1 MSPEPVIQ
9 ISGVRKAFEDGQVL
23 KGIDLEVLRG
33 DTLVILGR
41 SGCGK
46 SVLLQCLIGLM
57 TPDSGRIT
65 IDGMEITAFKDESQW
80 KKLWVKVGFLF
91 QGGALF
97 DSMTVGDNIGFPLKH
112 HTNLHENSISRHVLG
127 LLDIVDLRGQ
137 EGKYPSE
144 LSGGMQ
150 KRVSIARTLA
160 LDPDIIFY
168 DEPTSGLDPVTSDA
182 ISSMIR
188 DLNRRAGTTSIVVTH
203 DIRSAFL
210 IADSIAMLE
219 EGQVIMSGTV
229 EDFKMSQLN
238 NIRLFLYGR
247 HDTGE

>member
-1 MSPEPVIQ
+1 MEIVIQ
-9 ISGVRKAFEDGQVL
+9 ASNVHKSFDGIEVL
-23 KGIDLEVLRG
+23 KGIDLEVPRG
-33 DTLVILGR
+33 ETQVILGR

-57 TPDSGRIT
+57 TPDIGRIS
-65 IDGMEITAFKDESQW
+65 IDGMEITAFKDEGQW
-80 KKLWVKVGFLF
+80 KNLWVKVGFLF

-97 DSMTVGDNIGFPLKH
+97 DSMTVGENIGFPLRQ
-112 HTNLHENSISRHVLG
+112 HTNLDDKSISRHVMG
-127 LLDIVDLRGQ
+127 LLDLVQLGGQ

-150 KRVSIARTLA
+150 KRVSIARTLS

-182 ISSMIR
+182 ISGLIK

-210 IADSIAMLE
+210 IADSISMLE

-229 EDFKMSQLN
+229 NDFRSSHLENVQLF
-238 NIRLFLYGR
+238 IYGKDR
-247 HDTGE
+247 AEGGL

>member
-1 MSPEPVIQ
+1 MSAEPVIQ
-9 ISGVRKAFEDGQVL
+9 ISGVRKSFEDGQVL
-23 KGIDLEVLRG
+23 KGIDLEVRRG
-33 DTLVILGR
+33 ETLVILGR

-57 TPDSGRIT
+57 QPDSGRIF
-65 IDGMEITAFKDESQW
+65 IDGMEITAFKDERQW
-80 KKLWVKVGFLF
+80 KSLWVKVGFLF

-112 HTNLHENSISRHVLG
+112 HTSLQEASISRHVLG
-127 LLDIVDLRGQ
+127 LLDIVDLKGQ

-150 KRVSIARTLA
+150 KRVSIARTLS

-182 ISSMIR
+182 ISTMIK
-188 DLNRRAGTTSIVVTH
+188 DLNQRAGTTSIVVTH

-219 EGQVIMSGTV
+219 EGQVIMSGSV
-229 EDFKMSQLN
+229 EDFKMSKLD

-247 HDTGE
+247 YDTGE

>member
-1 MSPEPVIQ
+1 MEVVI
-9 ISGVRKAFEDGQVL
+9 KASDIHKTFDGSEVL
-23 KGIDLEVLRG
+23 KGIDLEVSRRE
-33 DTLVILGR
+33 TVVMLGR

-57 TPDSGRIT
+57 RPDKGRIV
-65 IDGMEITAFKDESQW
+65 IDGMEITSFTDEKEW

-97 DSMTVGDNIGFPLKH
+97 DSMTVGENIGFPLKQ
-112 HTNLHENSISRHVLG
+112 HTNLDDRYISRHVME
-127 LLDIVDLRGQ
+127 LLDLVQLSGQ

-182 ISSMIR
+182 ISSLIK
-188 DLNRRAGTTSIVVTH
+188 DLNHRAGTTSIVVTH

-210 IADSIAMLE
+210 IADSISMLE
-219 EGQVIMSGTV
+219 DGKVIMSGTV
-229 EDFKMSQLN
+229 DEFRSSQLEN
-238 NIRLFLYGR
+238 VQLFLYGKN
-247 HDTGE
+247 HTEDGL

>member
-1 MSPEPVIQ
+1 MPTVIQ
-9 ISGVRKAFEDGQVL
+9 ISDLRKAFEGIEVL
-23 KGIDLEVLRG
+23 KGIDLKVRRG
-33 DTLVILGR
+33 ETLVIIGR

-46 SVLLQCLIGLM
+46 SVLLQCLIGLLE
-57 TPDSGRIT
+57 PDAGRIVV
-65 IDGMEITAFKDESQW
+65 DGMEITAFNEEKQW
-80 KKLWVKVGFLF
+80 KRLWVKVGFLF

-97 DSMTVGDNIGFPLKH
+97 DSMTVGDNVGFPLKY
-112 HTNLHENSISRHVLG
+112 HTSLDDTCISRHVLG
-127 LLDIVDLRGQ
+127 LLDLVELEGQ

-160 LDPDIIFY
+160 LDPDIVLY

-182 ISSMIR
+182 VSTMIK
-188 DLNRRAGTTSIVVTH
+188 DLNKRAGTTSIVVTH

-219 EGQVIMSGTV
+219 DGQVIMSGNV
-229 EDFKMSQLN
+229 EDFKTSKLEKVQ
-238 NIRLFLYGR
+238 LFLYGN
-247 HDTGE
+247 HHEGGGS

>member
-1 MSPEPVIQ
+1 MERVIQ
-9 ISGVRKAFEDGQVL
+9 IKDLRKAFEGIEVL
-23 KGIDLEVLRG
+23 KGIDLEVRRG
-33 DTLVILGR
+33 ETLVIIGR

-46 SVLLQCLIGLM
+46 SVLLQCLIGLLE
-57 TPDSGRIT
+57 PDGGRVVV
-65 IDGMEITAFKDESQW
+65 DGMEITAFHEERQW
-80 KKLWVKVGFLF
+80 KNLWIKVGFLF

-97 DSMTVGDNIGFPLKH
+97 DSMTVGDNVGFPLKQ
-112 HTNLHENSISRHVLG
+112 HTGLDDICISRHVLG
-127 LLDIVDLRGQ
+127 LLDLVELEGQ

-160 LDPDIIFY
+160 LDPDIVLY

-182 ISSMIR
+182 VSTMIK
-188 DLNRRAGTTSIVVTH
+188 DLNQRAGTTSIVVTH

-219 EGQVIMSGTV
+219 DGQVIMSGNV
-229 EDFKMSQLN
+229 DDFKTSKQEKVH
-238 NIRLFLYGR
+238 IFLYGK
-247 HDTGE
+247 HLEGEGS